1 MSFYC
6 IEQKVK
12 EREKKKDF
20 GGKNISYSSFKINLT
35 LFFLGTTKTFNKCS
49 IMRTVLRQQ
58 PAEPCLDY
66 GHI

>member
-58 PAEPCLDY
+58 PAEPYLD
-66 GHI
+66 

>member
-12 EREKKKDF
+12 EREKQREKKKGF
-20 GGKNISYSSFKINLT
+20 GGKNISFSSFKVNLT

-58 PAEPCLDY
+58 PAEPYLD
-66 GHI
+66 